1 MNYLSNIFP
10 KNGRC
15 AVRLRPEH
23 DARSAYQTYPLD
35 VAGWFCIPSVREL
48 PTNRRQPSP
57 VAGAQGSRALNLV
70 AHADGRPLGSARFA
84 SALWRA

>member
-1 MNYLSNIFP
+1 MNYLSNKFP

-35 VAGWFCIPSVREL
+35 VAGWFYIPTVREL
-48 PTNRRQPSP
+48 LANRRQPSL
-57 VAGAQGSRALNLV
+57 VAETGSQGSR
-70 AHADGRPLGSARFA
+70 GSR
-84 SALWRA
+84 